1 MLKFLKS
8 NRITI
13 LKILAAFLFPAVLC
27 ICYCLFRGVSISDL
41 YVPNSHNNDS
51 LLYYK
56 QIDGILKSGL
66 PRGFYGYNESR
77 APIGTLG
84 AWVPSLYIP
93 WVIWGLCAGWT
104 YTSSLVFNVVLM
116 SVAMALFAALT
127 DIDFKKLAIIFV
139 AFLIYPSV
147 PVHLLNVLPEAM
159 VISLGIVYLAIAIR
173 CCNKG
178 ASTAGIFWL
187 WVIAAFLTIGR
198 PYMIIFMF
206 LPCFFS
212 IKRNVKRGIIGSLI
226 IIAVSLFGYFW
237 LSKYMTGKYYEP
249 AFRLDFLDKI
259 KEGYWEEAA
268 WILYYQI
275 KGILK
280 GIGDFLKDAFSY
292 GFSAGVN
299 YFIAMLA
306 IPILTVKFFDKRN
319 SKIRPV
325 IGFISVGTLAM
336 LAAIVFLLQKTNEG
350 GRHILLWAILGIM
363 TCAYGEWS
371 KKDAVLSGIIIAF
384 LIVFVARGSMR
395 PTDYGLPIRQQHTVE
410 SVEYWKGIAD
420 QGLIEVSDTT
430 GYENTII
437 WAFIDYVD
445 GNQIVMDF
453 SGLFSMPADAG
464 INCCFPDYL
473 INNFDNLK
481 SRYIMADSR
490 GKVAAFCAEKGL
502 KVVGEHEN
510 VIMYQ
515 RY

>member
-1 MLKFLKS
+1 MLRFLKS
-8 NRITI
+8 NKT
-13 LKILAAFLFPAVLC
+13 KIIKVLAAFLFPTVLC
-27 ICYCLFRGVSISDL
+27 ICYCLIRGVSISDL

-66 PRGFYGYNESR
+66 PRGYYGYNESQ

-84 AWVPSLYIP
+84 AWVPTLYIP
-93 WVIWGLCAGWT
+93 WVIWGFCVGWS
-104 YTSSLVFNVVLM
+104 YTSSLVFNVFIFSIAL
-116 SVAMALFAALT
+116 ALFVALT
-127 DIDFKKLAIIFV
+127 DIDIKKLVVIFV

-159 VISLGIVYLAIAIR
+159 VVSLGIIYLAIAIR

-178 ASTAGIFWL
+178 ANRADIVWMWIISS
-187 WVIAAFLTIGR
+187 FLTVAR

-206 LPCFFS
+206 IPCFFA
-212 IKRNVKRGIIGSLI
+212 IKRNAKRGIISSLVV
-226 IIAVSLFGYFW
+226 IAVSLVGYFW
-237 LSKYMTGKYYEP
+237 ISKYLTGKYYEP

-275 KGILK
+275 KEMLV
-280 GIGDFLKDAFSY
+280 GIGNFVKDAFSY

-306 IPILTVKFFDKRN
+306 IPVLIVKFFDKRN
-319 SKIRPV
+319 AKLRPV
-325 IGFISVGTLAM
+325 LGFLAIGTAAM
-336 LAAIVFLLQKTNEG
+336 LAAIVFLLQKVNEG
-350 GRHILLWAILGIM
+350 GRHILLWAVLAIIM
-363 TCAYGEWS
+363 CAYGEWN
-371 KKDAVLSGIIIAF
+371 KREVAMSGIIIAF
-384 LIVFVARGSMR
+384 LVVFVARGSMK
-395 PTDYGLPIRQQHTVE
+395 PTDYGVPAKTAEAFE
-410 SVEYWKGIAD
+410 SVEYWQKVSD
-420 QGLIEVSDTT
+420 SGLIEISDKV

-445 GNQIVMDF
+445 DSQIVMDF
-453 SGLFSMPADAG
+453 SGLFAIPADAG

-490 GKVAAFCAEKGL
+490 GRVAALCAEKGL